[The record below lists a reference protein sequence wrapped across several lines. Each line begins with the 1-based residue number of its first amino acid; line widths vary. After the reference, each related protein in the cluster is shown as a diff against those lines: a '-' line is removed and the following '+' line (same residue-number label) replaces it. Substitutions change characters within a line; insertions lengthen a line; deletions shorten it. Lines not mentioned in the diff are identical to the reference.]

1 MYEGILSSRYVYIN
15 VSCTFESTFEST
27 FVLSYEINK
36 VRTLKYT
43 YVYTLHT
50 VRVSCNNLLRMK
62 ILSSKILEIIMYSTC
77 TTHFKV
83 VTVLYHTDFFLSH
96 HVPGIKVELPML
108 AFFAFMLSAASGV
121 RDRRESRFLARSALP
136 SRRAR
141 NLKKRHRRVVRMP

>member
-1 MYEGILSSRYVYIN
+1 
-15 VSCTFESTFEST
+15 
-27 FVLSYEINK
+27 
-36 VRTLKYT
+36 
-43 YVYTLHT
+43 
-50 VRVSCNNLLRMK
+50 
-62 ILSSKILEIIMYSTC
+62 MYSTC

-121 RDRRESRFLARSALP
+121 RDLRESRFRARSALS

-141 NLKKRHRRVVRMP
+141 NSKKPELDIVRMP

>member
-1 MYEGILSSRYVYIN
+1 
-15 VSCTFESTFEST
+15 
-27 FVLSYEINK
+27 
-36 VRTLKYT
+36 
-43 YVYTLHT
+43 
-50 VRVSCNNLLRMK
+50 MK

-121 RDRRESRFLARSALP
+121 RDLRESRFRARSALS

-141 NLKKRHRRVVRMP
+141 NSKKNANRGLCASLRTVILQSFARRRASRAEEWCFARGCSRVHFFTCFFHEYVL